1 MPRRRTPLRAAPVMG
16 PSCHRRTAHLPKWV
30 DVTGVG
36 GDTLGSMTS
45 RIALTVGSAVV
56 VAGLG
61 AAPAHAEF
69 YSTSDPADA
78 KGSLTDIRAVRAKH
92 GAANVVVK
100 VRFQDLTRSSA
111 AGLSI
116 FLDTDRSAKGAEFV
130 LSSGLNDGTDYV
142 LTEAAGWRGTDQ
154 RVDCDYEAKFRWG
167 AKNSVR
173 ARIDRS
179 CLGEPQSVRISVKM
193 ADPTDGSTRVVDWSP
208 ERRRWSLPMEPGLG
222 A

>member
-1 MPRRRTPLRAAPVMG
+1 MRP
-16 PSCHRRTAHLPKWV
+16 RTA
-30 DVTGVG
+30 
-36 GDTLGSMTS
+36 
-45 RIALTVGSAVV
+45 LTACSAVV
-56 VAGLG
+56 LASLV

-78 KGSLTDIRAVRAKH
+78 SGSLTDVRAVRAKH

-111 AGLSI
+111 AGLSVFI
-116 FLDTDRSAKGAEFV
+116 DTDRGEKGAEYV

-142 LTEAAGWRGTDQ
+142 LTTAKGWRGTDE
-154 RVDCDYEAKFRWG
+154 RVECDYDAKYSWG
-167 AKNSVR
+167 IKNSVR
-173 ARIDRS
+173 VRIDRA
-179 CLGEPQSVRISVKM
+179 CLETPATVRVSVKM

-208 ERRRWSLPMEPGLG
+208 ERRRWSLPIESGLG

>member
-1 MPRRRTPLRAAPVMG
+1 
-16 PSCHRRTAHLPKWV
+16 
-30 DVTGVG
+30 
-36 GDTLGSMTS
+36 MTS
-45 RIALTVGSAVV
+45 RIALTAGSVTLALASLV
-56 VAGLG
+56 

-78 KGSLTDIRAVRAKH
+78 TGSLTDIRAVRAKH

-116 FLDTDRSAKGAEFV
+116 FLDTDPGAKGAEYV

-167 AKNSVR
+167 VKNSVR
-173 ARIDRS
+173 ARVDRS
-179 CLGEPQSVRISVKM
+179 CLGQPRTVRVSVKM

-208 ERRRWSLPMEPGLG
+208 ERRRWSLPIGSGLG

>member
-1 MPRRRTPLRAAPVMG
+1 MRT
-16 PSCHRRTAHLPKWV
+16 
-30 DVTGVG
+30 
-36 GDTLGSMTS
+36 
-45 RIALTVGSAVV
+45 RIALTAGTALVL
-56 VAGLG
+56 AGLV
-61 AAPAHAEF
+61 AAPAQAEF

-78 KGSLTDIRAVRAKH
+78 SGSLTDIRAVRAKH

-116 FLDTDRSAKGAEFV
+116 FIDTDRSTKGAEYA

-142 LTEAAGWRGTDQ
+142 LTTAAGWRGTDE
-154 RVDCDYEAKFRWG
+154 RVECDYEAKFNWG
-167 AKNSVR
+167 IKNSVR
-173 ARIDRS
+173 VRIDRS
-179 CLGEPQSVRISVKM
+179 CLEDPTAVRVSVKM

-208 ERRRWSLPMEPGLG
+208 QRRRWSLPIASGLG